1 MGAEAPPT
9 RATCPRSP

>member
-9 RATCPRSP
+9 RATCHKSR

>member
-9 RATCPRSP
+9 RATCPRSR